1 MDGINQKYKYWE
13 LWYDNEEKRQFAATH
28 WTEEWTDIEELKNIE
43 ESDIVELIADDQ
55 EFAKNYRG
63 EKVTKKSIRP
73 AVDEIKGILGN
84 L

>member
-1 MDGINQKYKYWE
+1 M
-13 LWYDNEEKRQFAATH
+13 
-28 WTEEWTDIEELKNIE
+28 E